1 MDVTAVLD
9 RRVWK
14 GRDAR
19 PYPRRAQRPSS
30 EPTHRPTDMAL
41 DPPNSSPLLPRLSH
55 HSQAFPQECHAGAK
69 LLPPMANPKR
79 KQSKRRS
86 ANRRA
91 ANAFKAPEFA
101 KDPTDGSTFRP
112 HRVNPKNGMYRGRQV
127 LNVEV

>member
-1 MDVTAVLD
+1 LTRQTAAVYSDPFTQNTRAVLHL
-9 RRVWK
+9 
-14 GRDAR
+14 
-19 PYPRRAQRPSS
+19 P
-30 EPTHRPTDMAL
+30 AL
-41 DPPNSSPLLPRLSH
+41 TTLPN
-55 HSQAFPQECHAGAK
+55 
-69 LLPPMANPKR
+69 MANPKR

-101 KDPTDGSTFRP
+101 KDPTDGSAFRP

>member
-1 MDVTAVLD
+1 
-9 RRVWK
+9 
-14 GRDAR
+14 
-19 PYPRRAQRPSS
+19 
-30 EPTHRPTDMAL
+30 MAL
-41 DPPNSSPLLPRLSH
+41 DASSPHPLLRPLYRSTPSGSKTPAISTFTH
-55 HSQAFPQECHAGAK
+55 
-69 LLPPMANPKR
+69 MANPKR

-101 KDPTDGSTFRP
+101 KDPTDGSAFRP

>member
-1 MDVTAVLD
+1 LTGFSRPVQRLLAKILQAVYL
-9 RRVWK
+9 RLSRL
-14 GRDAR
+14 
-19 PYPRRAQRPSS
+19 
-30 EPTHRPTDMAL
+30 THRSATVYLNLSINPRVFCKEPHPL
-41 DPPNSSPLLPRLSH
+41 KNPPI
-55 HSQAFPQECHAGAK
+55 
-69 LLPPMANPKR
+69 MANPKR

-127 LNVEV
+127 LHVEV

>member
-1 MDVTAVLD
+1 LTRLGAGLYSDPFTQN
-9 RRVWK
+9 
-14 GRDAR
+14 AR
-19 PYPRRAQRPSS
+19 
-30 EPTHRPTDMAL
+30 AL
-41 DPPNSSPLLPRLSH
+41 QQTSALNTLPL
-55 HSQAFPQECHAGAK
+55 
-69 LLPPMANPKR
+69 MANPKR

-101 KDPTDGSTFRP
+101 KDPTDGSAFRP